1 MNGRPPRAE
10 EAVVAG
16 DRIGAGAGRVR
27 NASGPGFVAF
37 PGRSRKG
44 LRPGGAGGR
53 GGPRKGVP
61 VAGA

>member
-37 PGRSRKG
+37 R
-44 LRPGGAGGR
+44 GGAGRDSTSAGPGARGGR
-53 GGPRKGVP
+53 G
-61 VAGA
+61 A